1 MTNVKTLIYKKET
14 IADILIFTSIYFV
27 PTLSHYFALPLYILD
42 PMRFAVLGSL
52 LILNNK
58 KNAYFLALTL
68 PLFSFMISG
77 HPIAIKNLIIS
88 IELCSNL
95 FLFELLA
102 SKIESVSI
110 GMFTSIFM
118 SKIFYYLLKYGAITF
133 GLMTTTLVDTSIV
146 IQTVVAICI
155 STLFAKYYKK

>member
-1 MTNVKTLIYKKET
+1 MTNVKTVIYKKET
-14 IADILIFTSIYFV
+14 IADILIFTFIYFV

-42 PMRFAVLGSL
+42 PMRLAVLGSL

-88 IELCSNL
+88 IELCANL

-146 IQTVVAICI
+146 VQTVVAICI